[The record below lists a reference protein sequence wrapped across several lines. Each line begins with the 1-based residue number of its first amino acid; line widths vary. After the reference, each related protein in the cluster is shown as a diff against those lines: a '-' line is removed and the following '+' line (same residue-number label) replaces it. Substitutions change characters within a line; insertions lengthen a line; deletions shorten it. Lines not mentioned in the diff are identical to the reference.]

1 MRPIRPGPVKN
12 ARIALPGSKS
22 YTHRLMIAAALSNGP
37 CRLENCLDSEDTRH
51 TLSALSQMGAAVQEN
66 PDCLIIRGL
75 DGRFLPTDTPIDL
88 ENSGTSMRLLAGVCS
103 LGQGDYILTG
113 TARMKERPIHH
124 LLDALNQIGVQAES
138 INGNGC
144 PPIRIKGQKPSGS
157 RVSIDCSIS
166 SQYLSA
172 LLLLAPLTETG
183 LNIRVAGGPVSKPY
197 IDMTVDVLNRFGIT
211 LERTGYEVFQI
222 PGSQVYRHGDYT
234 VPPDASQ
241 ASYFWAAAAI
251 TGARITV
258 EGLNRQSL
266 QGDVRFVDVLEQM
279 GCRINESPEGIT
291 VTGPESNEL
300 CPVSVSMGDMPDLVP
315 TLAVAAA
322 FAKGETVIQDVGHLR
337 AKESDRLAAVR
348 AELGKMGISAQIRD
362 DSLVVSG
369 GSPHGAEIETYND
382 HRMAMSFA
390 IAGLRIPGM
399 TIKNESCVAK
409 SFPGFWEVFDQLY
422 DNVL

>member
-1 MRPIRPGPVKN
+1 MRSIRPGPVKN
-12 ARIALPGSKS
+12 TCISLPGSKS
-22 YTHRLMIAAALSNGP
+22 YTHRLMIAAALSNGR

-66 PDCLIIRGL
+66 PDCLIIKGL
-75 DGRFLPTDTPIDL
+75 GGCFLQTDKPIDL
-88 ENSGTSMRLLAGVCS
+88 ENSGTSMRLLAGICP
-103 LGQGDYILTG
+103 LGQGDYVLTG
-113 TARMKERPIHH
+113 TERMKERPIHH

-144 PPIRIKGQKPSGS
+144 PPIRIKGQKPAGGQ
-157 RVSIDCSIS
+157 VSIDCSVS

-172 LLLLAPLTETG
+172 LLLMAPLTETG
-183 LNIRVAGGPVSKPY
+183 LNIHVSKGPVSRPY
-197 IDMTVDVLNRFGIT
+197 IDMTVDVLNRFGIR
-211 LERTGYEVFQI
+211 LERSGYDAFHI
-222 PGSQVYRHGDYT
+222 PGSQVYQAGEYT

-251 TGARITV
+251 TGAGITV
-258 EGLNRQSL
+258 EGLTRQSL

-279 GCRINESPEGIT
+279 GCRVNETPEGIT
-291 VTGPESNEL
+291 VTGPESREL
-300 CPVSVSMGDMPDLVP
+300 SPVSVSMGDMPDLVP

-322 FAKGETVIQDVGHLR
+322 FAEGETVIRDVAHLR

-348 AELGKMGISAQIRD
+348 NELAKMDISAQILD
-362 DSLVVSG
+362 DVLIISG

-399 TIKNESCVAK
+399 AIRNESCVAK

-422 DNVL
+422 ESQA